1 MKSKNAK
8 EARTMTFNQTKRV
21 LVASGLA
28 ALVFLPAFLG
38 AQEQAPAVGSLAPDF
53 QLNSIDGK
61 PHKLSDCRG
70 KIVVLEWT
78 NPGCPVVQR
87 HYRDGLMPALQKECI
102 DKGVIWLAINS
113 TNPKHQNYR
122 TPEAL
127 QPIYGDW
134 KAAFTA
140 LLMDADGKTGRAF
153 GAKTTPHM
161 FVIDKEGKLAY
172 YGAVDDDF
180 QGTNET
186 RINYVRLAVDSLL
199 KGEPVATSA
208 TKPYGCSVKYAE

>member
-1 MKSKNAK
+1 
-8 EARTMTFNQTKRV
+8 MTFKRTNGILLFV
-21 LVASGLA
+21 WLA
-28 ALVFLPAFLG
+28 ALAFMPAVLA
-38 AQEQAPAVGSLAPDF
+38 AQEQAQFIGSLTPDF
-53 QLNSIDGK
+53 QLNGISGT
-61 PHKLSDCRG
+61 PYKLSDYRG

-87 HYRDGLMPALQKECI
+87 HYRDGLMPALQKECT
-102 DKGVIWLAINS
+102 DKGVVWLTINS
-113 TNPKHQNYR
+113 TNPNHQNYQ

-127 QPIYGDW
+127 KSIYADW

-140 LLMDADGKTGRAF
+140 LLMDPDGKAGKAL

-172 YGAVDDDF
+172 NGAVDD
-180 QGTNET
+180 ET
-186 RINYVRLAVDSLL
+186 RTNYVKLAVDSLL
-199 KGEPVATSA
+199 KGEPVATTA